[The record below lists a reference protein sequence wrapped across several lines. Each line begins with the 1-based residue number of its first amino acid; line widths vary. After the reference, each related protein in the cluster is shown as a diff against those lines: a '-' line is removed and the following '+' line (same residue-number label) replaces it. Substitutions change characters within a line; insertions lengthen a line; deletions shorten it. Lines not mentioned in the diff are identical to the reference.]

1 MNKCKSFIDKF
12 GLQILG
18 VVIFLILAEIVAI
31 VLGPYKLPRMEVL
44 AVDFVTYLTHI
55 DLLAIQGGGDAGFL
69 PHLTYTVGR
78 TLLGA
83 LIGLPLGVILGLVIS
98 KNEKVRA
105 FCKHIVGVLRI
116 IPPLVVTPFFLM
128 WFGPTSYAQTMM
140 VVFYCTSMM
149 LITTTTA
156 VSNVEDVYV
165 NYGYTLGAGRNA
177 VYSTIILPMIVPEL
191 IGGLRVALGA
201 SWGIQVVTELMG
213 SPLGMGQVFSMM
225 IPMQS
230 LDIIIC
236 GILWIAL
243 AAVAVDLIM
252 VKITNYFTAWAPT
265 AR

>member
-1 MNKCKSFIDKF
+1 MKKCKRFLAKF

-18 VVIFLILAEIVAI
+18 VILFLIFVELLAVM
-31 VLGPYKLPRMEVL
+31 LGPYKLPRVEVL
-44 AVDFVTYLTHI
+44 AADFVTYLTHI
-55 DLLAIQGGGDAGFL
+55 DLLAIQGGGKGGFL
-69 PHLTYTVGR
+69 PHLVYTAGR

-83 LIGLPLGVILGLVIS
+83 VIGLPLGVLSGVLIS

-105 FCKHIVGVLRI
+105 FCKHIIGALRI
-116 IPPLVVTPFFLM
+116 IPPLVVIPFFLM
-128 WFGPTSYAQTMM
+128 WFGPTAYAQTLM

-156 VSNVEDVYV
+156 VANVEEVYIH
-165 NYGYTLGAGRNA
+165 YGYTLGATRNA

-230 LDIIIC
+230 LDVIIC

-243 AAVAVDLIM
+243 IAVVVDLIM
-252 VKITNYFTAWAPT
+252 VRITKYFTAWAPT
-265 AR
+265 GR